1 MKGKTA
7 LKEIGC
13 GMEPSGRGGVTQK
26 KSALR
31 HDPEGAHC
39 VALVGR
45 EAYQLFLRWAS
56 RASVCSSKDAKP
68 A

>member
-7 LKEIGC
+7 LKEIDS
-13 GMEPSGRGGVTQK
+13 GMESSDSGWLTQK
-26 KSALR
+26 KSASR
-31 HDPEGAHC
+31 HDRK
-39 VALVGR
+39 ALIASYWLAAR
-45 EAYQLFLRWAS
+45 TYQLFLRWAS